1 MPTTVKRANTTLVAI
16 AWLGGVE
23 GLTPSMVASSL
34 PADNSSWAASGFV
47 TVRPTG
53 GTSSVDNPVRR
64 PVVTVDTYAVN
75 PLSDSRAPMGQANNL
90 AELVVNAC
98 WQRTRAE
105 RLAVQRLLTLPHGHP
120 AARVL
125 AAIVRTEPRPA
136 YGELGRYAHFVTDV
150 ELDWIEVPA

>member
-1 MPTTVKRANTTLVAI
+1 MTATIKRANTTMVAV
-16 AWLGGVE
+16 AWLGGIE

-64 PVVTVDTYAVN
+64 PVVTIDTYAIN
-75 PLSDSRAPMGQANNL
+75 PLTDSRPPMGQANNL

-98 WQRTRAE
+98 WQTTRTE
-105 RLAVQRLLTLPHGHP
+105 RLAVQRLLTLPHGLP
-120 AARVL
+120 TARVL
-125 AAIVRTEPRPA
+125 AAIVRTDPRPA
-136 YGELGRYAHFVTDV
+136 YGELGPMAHFVTDV
-150 ELDWIEVPA
+150 EFDWSEVPS